1 MNKDKKLDL
10 RTIFHCIF
18 ILFLCISFIPSHT
31 ISFLSSFSIEQR
43 RVLKEERYNSLWN
56 YSNSIYLMKVEI
68 DKIYNE
74 KHIEKNNIE
83 TLKLYEEYLE
93 KSSMYLAHVVNF
105 KYNGLSLVKKTL
117 SSIGRDTLSFEENK
131 IHIDKFLEF
140 YNDFKKVNYSYEDIS
155 KAEFNKVLNEFLEI
169 SLKYFGQ

>member
-74 KHIEKNNIE
+74 KHIEK
-83 TLKLYEEYLE
+83 
-93 KSSMYLAHVVNF
+93 SSMYLANVVNS
-105 KYNGLSLVKKTL
+105 KYNDLSLVKKTIY
-117 SSIGRDTLSFEENK
+117 SIGRDTLSFEENK